1 MGKVFHHDTRGS
13 FGKLRLPGRAIY
25 KDLDRVTFIDVL
37 ETSPGEKH
45 FNLHK
50 EVNGGLLLSYEYE
63 LRAQRPYDC
72 REGGFGVQAARWTA
86 LNGCSTGCSSSP
98 SRTQDIVTEDGSEGE
113 KVERAGT

>member
-1 MGKVFHHDTRGS
+1 MGKVFHHDTRGY

-50 EVNGGLLLSYEYE
+50 EVNGGFLLSYEYE
-63 LRAQRPYDC
+63 LRAEALRLSGRRLRCPGCTMDRTEWMQHW
-72 REGGFGVQAARWTA
+72 VQLIPIANSGHRHRRWKR
-86 LNGCSTGCSSSP
+86 GRKG
-98 SRTQDIVTEDGSEGE
+98 
-113 KVERAGT
+113 